1 MRIRAKH
8 LLITLVLF
16 IIEVLIATTF
26 SRSRFIRSYLGD
38 YLVVILLYY
47 LVKSFYDVS
56 PLVLSIL
63 IFVFACGIEI
73 AQYFRLAD
81 VLGLRPGSVLSIL
94 LGTSFSWMD
103 ILMYFTGC
111 LTAYFASIWRGHNL
125 VPQNKK

>member
-1 MRIRAKH
+1 MRIRANY
-8 LLITLVLF
+8 LLITLGLF

-26 SRSRFIRSYLGD
+26 SHNRFIRSYLGD

-81 VLGLRPGSVLSIL
+81 SLGLRPGSVLSIL
-94 LGTSFSWMD
+94 LGTSFSWID
-103 ILMYFTGC
+103 ILMYFAGS